1 MDITS
6 LLELKQTVK
15 ILYIRHEMIIRYAL
29 RFLLALVAIGMIN
42 GRLGYYEQF
51 SGIIVTIALS
61 LVCAVLPTG
70 FTAVICALLILL
82 HLYALSLEA
91 CVIAAIIFLCA
102 YLLYYRFSTH
112 DAVILLLTPVL
123 FTLHIPHV
131 MVFVLGLL
139 FMPYSVIS
147 LVFGIG
153 IWFYLHNIVLNVTQ
167 YANAQG
173 GAEEHLSRVQDI
185 AGSMAGDRTMLV
197 YMAAFAVSAVLIYTL
212 RRQSID
218 RAWFIA
224 IAAGAFANLVILFV
238 GDVALDASV
247 GIPGALLGTVLGILT
262 GIVIMFFVFN
272 VDYSRVE
279 KVQFEDE
286 EYYYYVKA
294 VPKIAL
300 QERAR
305 HSKNINRSLESAEDT
320 AQVHTAHA
328 KQQHPA
334 RHKTNNAQGHKPKHA
349 SAQQKEK
356 NSEKKTV
363 NR

>member
-15 ILYIRHEMIIRYAL
+15 IFYIRYETINRYVL
-29 RFLLALVAIGMIN
+29 RFLLALFSIGMIN
-42 GRLGYYEQF
+42 NRMGYYERF
-51 SGIIVTIALS
+51 AGSVVTIALA

-70 FTAVICALLILL
+70 FTAFICALLILV
-82 HLYALSLEA
+82 HLYALSVEA
-91 CVIAAIIFLCA
+91 CVIAAIIFLCV

-112 DAVILLLTPVL
+112 DAVVLLLTPVL

-131 MVFVLGLL
+131 MIFVLGLL
-139 FMPYSVIS
+139 FLPYSVIS
-147 LVFGIG
+147 LVFGVG
-153 IWFYLHNIVLNVTQ
+153 IWFYLHNIVVNVTQ

-185 AGSMAGDRTMLV
+185 AGSMAGDKTMLV

-212 RRQSID
+212 RRQSFD
-218 RAWFIA
+218 RAWLVA
-224 IAAGAFANLVILFV
+224 IAAGAFTNLVILFV

-247 GIPGALLGTVLGILT
+247 GIPGTLLGTVLGVIC
-262 GIVIMFFVFN
+262 GIIIMFFVFN
-272 VDYSRVE
+272 VDYSRME

-305 HSKNINRSLESAEDT
+305 HSKSINRSLDVSEET
-320 AQVHTAHA
+320 AHTAHT
-328 KQQHPA
+328 KPQQTV
-334 RHKTNNAQGHKPKHA
+334 RHRTGHAQNHKPKHA
-349 SAQQKEK
+349 SAQQKER
-356 NSEKKTV
+356 NQEKKTV
-363 NR
+363 SR